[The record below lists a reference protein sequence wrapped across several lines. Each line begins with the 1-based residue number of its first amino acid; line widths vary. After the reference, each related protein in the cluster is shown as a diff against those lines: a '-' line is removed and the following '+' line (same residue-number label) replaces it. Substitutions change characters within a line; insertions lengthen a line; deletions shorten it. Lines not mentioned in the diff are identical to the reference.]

1 MFIWFELPEG
11 LDSDAMLDAA
21 LDAGVAYIPGESFYP
36 SDPKSNGIRLNF
48 TMVSEDQIVKG
59 IKILGDFLKEY
70 C

>member
-11 LDSDAMLDAA
+11 LDSTELLQGA

-36 SDPKSNGIRLNF
+36 SNVKKNGVRLNF
-48 TMVSEDQIVKG
+48 TLVSEEQIING
-59 IKILGDFLKEY
+59 IKILGDYLKTV